1 VQTRSASWSPREIPL
16 AAEMRRDRDDALKN
30 EPRDLTIRTIGV
42 LFGRQSHGGNVRVL
56 AWTLPRAIPFRQA
69 LLRSL
74 MEQSCYKCGQVV
86 EEGVPFCPHCSA
98 PQIRVVIAEPVS
110 PALAFAAA
118 AQSQDSTVLPASQTL
133 PVLAL
138 PMQWSEAFRPCALAA
153 LVASLLMSMG
163 LNPFVAMFSVG
174 FLAVVFY
181 RQRRRGISIKA
192 PAGAALGALS
202 GLLWFAMSS
211 VLEALIVIFLHKGPD
226 LRNELIVKIQQ
237 AASQTSDPQ
246 VQGVFERLKTQGGLE
261 FLMLAGLLFAFLA
274 SIILGGL
281 GGALG
286 ATILGRR
293 EKS

>member
-1 VQTRSASWSPREIPL
+1 
-16 AAEMRRDRDDALKN
+16 
-30 EPRDLTIRTIGV
+30 
-42 LFGRQSHGGNVRVL
+42 
-56 AWTLPRAIPFRQA
+56 
-69 LLRSL
+69 
-74 MEQSCYKCGQVV
+74 MEQPCYKCGQVV

-98 PQIRVVIAEPVS
+98 PQIRVVIAEPVPS
-110 PALAFAAA
+110 PIFAAVGPSQSTA
-118 AQSQDSTVLPASQTL
+118 ALPSAQIV

-181 RQRRRGISIKA
+181 RQRRRGIPIKA
-192 PAGAALGALS
+192 TAGAALGALG

-226 LRNELIVKIQQ
+226 LRNELIIKIQQ